1 MDESNEQLRF
11 LSQTAFIEEATTPY
25 MLSFTLWAISGT
37 MLLFII
43 WACFANVK
51 EVVKATG
58 VVIPS
63 GHVQIIQHLEGG
75 VVTDIKIFEGQI
87 VKKNQ
92 PLLTLAGEQVKSERS
107 RLRVKQFTLKLRAE
121 RLNSITQ
128 NRKPDFSK
136 ITHQYPGLIKKQH
149 EIVNSMNLS
158 NLEEKSVLK
167 NQLQQKIDG
176 KRSLVQNKS
185 TLLKNLKVGLETY
198 SIERRAFESGIGSKT
213 TYLSAKSNL
222 IQQKGD
228 LGRLKVEIQQ
238 SSEQIKEFESRLKSF
253 DSSSR
258 GKLLQELGEIDNQI
272 AENENVLN
280 SFDDRVDR
288 LIVRAPVSGIVKGLE
303 INTIGAVVSPGKA
316 IMEIVPSDREL
327 VAEIKIMPH
336 DIGHVT
342 LGDPVTVKI
351 TSYDFSRYGIIQG
364 TLESVSPTTFVTEKG
379 ETHYKG
385 RVRLE
390 KGFVGGDP
398 KKNLIMP
405 GMEIMGDIVTG
416 DKTVMQFLLKPIHVS
431 LSGAFSER

>member
-25 MLSFTLWAISGT
+25 MLRFTLWAISGT
-37 MLLFII
+37 MFLFIL
-43 WACFANVK
+43 WASLANVK
-51 EVVKATG
+51 EVVKTTG

-63 GHVQIIQHLEGG
+63 GHVQIIQHIEGG

-92 PLLTLAGEQVKSERS
+92 PLLILAGENIKSERG

-121 RLNSITQ
+121 RLSAITSG
-128 NRKPDFSK
+128 RKPDFSK
-136 ITHQYPGLIKKQH
+136 ISHQFPGMIKKQH
-149 EIVNSMNLS
+149 EILNSMMLS
-158 NLEEKSVLK
+158 QTEEKSVIK
-167 NQLQQKIDG
+167 NQLQQKIDA
-176 KRSLVQNKS
+176 KQSLKKNKS
-185 TLLKNLKVGLETY
+185 TLLKNLKIALESY
-198 SIERRAFESGIGSKT
+198 SIEQQAFKAGIGLKT

-222 IQQKGD
+222 IQQRGD
-228 LGRLKVEIQQ
+228 LERLKIEIKQ
-238 SSEQIKEFESRLKSF
+238 SNEQIKEFESRLKSF

-258 GKLLQELGEIDNQI
+258 GKLLQELGEIDNLI
-272 AENENVLN
+272 AENGNVLN
-280 SFDDRVDR
+280 SLNEKVDR
-288 LIVRAPVSGIVKGLE
+288 LVIRAPVSGIVKGLD

-336 DIGHVT
+336 DVGHIT
-342 LGDPVTVKI
+342 LGDPVSVKI
-351 TSYDFSRYGIIQG
+351 TSYDFSRYGIING
-364 TLESVSPTTFVTEKG
+364 TLESISPTTFVTEKG
-379 ETHYKG
+379 ETHYKA

-390 KGFVGGDP
+390 KGFVGHNS
-398 KKNLIMP
+398 KKNIIMP

-431 LSGAFSER
+431 LMGAFSER